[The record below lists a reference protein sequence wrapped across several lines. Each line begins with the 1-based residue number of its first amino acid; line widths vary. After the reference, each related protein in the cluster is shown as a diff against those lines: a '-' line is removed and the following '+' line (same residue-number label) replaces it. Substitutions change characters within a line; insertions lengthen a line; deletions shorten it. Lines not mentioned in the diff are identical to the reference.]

1 MDENLTQCV
10 LFSEIFSKP
19 VVAQFD
25 QENGSS
31 DGGAILLKAADR
43 RLGLIEGLAACL
55 ADQRQQSKID
65 HEIVELLSQRV
76 YGIACGYCDANDSAR
91 LTDDPIHKMLLGR
104 DPIEGAALASQ
115 PTLSRFENSAD
126 RRVLFQM
133 GEVLVDTV
141 IDRHKKRLRGKV
153 RRITLDLDPTADP
166 THGAQQLSFF
176 NGHYDTACYLPLL
189 AFVTFNNEPEQYLL
203 TALLRPGNAP
213 DKLGA
218 VALLKRLITKLLDT
232 FPAARI
238 LVRLDGGFARPE
250 VLTFFCSDCC
260 VDYVIGL
267 PKNSVLKRRAT
278 KAMRKARK
286 LSRRSGRT
294 EHVYADTRYAAKTWA
309 EPRRVVIKAEV
320 VRNAPREPKDNPRFL
335 VTNLTQSAQ
344 RVYENVY
351 CCRGEIE
358 NRIKELHDLGI
369 GRTSCSD
376 FWANQFRVL
385 LTAAAYVLMQEIR
398 LKAARTSCARAQ
410 VQTLRERLIKIGAH
424 VVVSARRVVLHL
436 PSSFPYLND
445 WTQLA
450 RALGAS
456 PG

>member
-1 MDENLTQCV
+1 MEENLTQRV

-19 VVAQFD
+19 VVARFD

-43 RLGLIEGLAACL
+43 RLGLIEGMAGCL

-65 HEIVELLSQRV
+65 HEIIELLSQRV

-91 LTDDPIHKMLLGR
+91 LADDPIHKMLLGR

-115 PTLSRFENSAD
+115 PTLSRFENSAGP
-126 RRVLFQM
+126 RVLYQM

-153 RRITLDLDPTADP
+153 RSITLDLDPTADP

-189 AFVTFNNEPEQYLL
+189 AFVTFNDEPEQYLL

-213 DKLGA
+213 DKLGT
-218 VALLKRLITKLLDT
+218 VALLKRLITKLLDA
-232 FPAARI
+232 FPSARI
-238 LVRLDGGFARPE
+238 LVRLDGGFASPAIID
-250 VLTFFCSDCC
+250 FFSSDCC

-267 PKNSVLKRRAT
+267 PKNSVLKRRA
-278 KAMRKARK
+278 KRAMRKARK
-286 LSRRSGRT
+286 LSRKSGRT
-294 EHVYADTRYAAKTWA
+294 EHVYADTCYAAQTWA

-320 VRNAPREPKDNPRFL
+320 VRNADREPKDNPRFL

-351 CCRGEIE
+351 CRRGEIE

-385 LTAAAYVLMQEIR
+385 LTVAAYVLMQEIR

-436 PSSFPYLND
+436 PSSFPYLRA

>member
-1 MDENLTQCV
+1 MEENLTQCV

-25 QENGSS
+25 QRNGSS

-43 RLGLIEGLAACL
+43 RLGLIEGLAGCL

-65 HEIVELLSQRV
+65 HEIMELLSQRV

-91 LTDDPIHKMLLGR
+91 LADDPIHKMLLGR

-115 PTLSRFENSAD
+115 PTLSRFENSAG
-126 RRVLFQM
+126 RRVLYQM

-141 IDRHKKRLRGKV
+141 IDRHKKRLRGRV

-189 AFVTFNNEPEQYLL
+189 AFVTFNNEAEQYLL

-218 VALLKRLITKLLDT
+218 VALLKRLITKLLDA
-232 FPAARI
+232 FPSARI

-250 VLTFFCSDCC
+250 VLTFFPSDCC

-267 PKNSVLKRRAT
+267 PKNSVLKRRA
-278 KAMRKARK
+278 KRAMRKARK
-286 LSRRSGRT
+286 LSRKSGHT
-294 EHVYADTRYAAKTWA
+294 EHVYADTGYAAQTWA

-320 VRNAPREPKDNPRFL
+320 VRNADREPKDNPRFL

-344 RVYENVY
+344 HVYENIY
-351 CCRGEIE
+351 CGRGEIE

-385 LTAAAYVLMQEIR
+385 LTVAAYVLMQEIR

-436 PSSFPYLND
+436 PSSFPYLHA